1 MGVYLVGVRLSMMR
15 EGVLLVLLVLIRLR
29 LLRRQRRRG
38 VISRRPVRLVR
49 GTRGALQV
57 LVRTILG

>member
-1 MGVYLVGVRLSMMR
+1 MRVHLVGVRLSMMR
-15 EGVLLVLLVLIRLR
+15 EGVLLVLLVLIRLC